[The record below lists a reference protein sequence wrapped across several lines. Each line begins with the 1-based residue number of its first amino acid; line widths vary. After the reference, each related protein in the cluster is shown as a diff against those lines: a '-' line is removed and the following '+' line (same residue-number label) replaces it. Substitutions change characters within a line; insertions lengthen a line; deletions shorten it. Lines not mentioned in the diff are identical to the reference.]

1 MSEIERALKRLS
13 KAIDVLKDNLNKD
26 FSSNAL
32 HDSSGG
38 KQRVSSFQ
46 QSEIAEL
53 NTIKNQISNA
63 IFLIEQMLYDNK
75 DTVRQNSEDLDKN
88 WAVVAEA
95 IQTILRREGYANPY
109 ETLKGLTRTNTK
121 IDAKS
126 IADFIDGLKVSQT
139 IKAELKSISPS
150 NYTGV

>member
-1 MSEIERALKRLS
+1 MSEIERALERLS

-32 HDSSGG
+32 HDSSWG
-38 KQRVSSFQ
+38 KQGVSSFK

-88 WAVVAEA
+88 H
-95 IQTILRREGYANPY
+95 
-109 ETLKGLTRTNTK
+109 
-121 IDAKS
+121 KS
-126 IADFIDGLKVSQT
+126 G
-139 IKAELKSISPS
+139 EE
-150 NYTGV
+150 

>member
-1 MSEIERALKRLS
+1 MSEIERALERLS

-32 HDSSGG
+32 YDSSGV
-38 KQRVSSFQ
+38 KQKVSSLQ

-63 IFLIEQMLYDNK
+63 KLLIEQMLHDNK

-88 WAVVAEA
+88 H
-95 IQTILRREGYANPY
+95 
-109 ETLKGLTRTNTK
+109 
-121 IDAKS
+121 KS
-126 IADFIDGLKVSQT
+126 G
-139 IKAELKSISPS
+139 EE
-150 NYTGV
+150 